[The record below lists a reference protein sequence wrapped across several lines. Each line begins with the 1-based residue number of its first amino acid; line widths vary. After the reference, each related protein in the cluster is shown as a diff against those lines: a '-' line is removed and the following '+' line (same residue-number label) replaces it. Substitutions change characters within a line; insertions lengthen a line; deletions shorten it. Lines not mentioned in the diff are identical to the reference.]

1 MKRKTIAIMTIVCL
15 MVVSLSAF
23 AVSSVQIVEPAKIQN
38 EKTTK
43 DANIQ
48 STGSAGSQTFNS
60 DNLQSSRSDAIK
72 DSDKVDDSYGI
83 QNEQTHDKNAS
94 IVFHTETNQSQ
105 SPELPMPLP
114 DGRIFLGSP
123 WTEDAIPYIPTE
135 NPKTGTRTPILPP
148 EMDY

>member
-1 MKRKTIAIMTIVCL
+1 MKKKIILIVTIVCL
-15 MVVSLSAF
+15 MVISLSTI
-23 AVSSVQIVEPAKIQN
+23 AVSRVQIMESAKMQT

-43 DANIQ
+43 DANKQ
-48 STGSAGSQTFNS
+48 SASLTGSQTFDS

-72 DSDKVDDSYGI
+72 DSDKAGDSYGI
-83 QNEQTHDKNAS
+83 QNEQIHDENES
-94 IVFHTETNQSQ
+94 TVFPTETNQSQ
-105 SPELPMPLP
+105 SPELPLPLP

-148 EMDY
+148 EDN